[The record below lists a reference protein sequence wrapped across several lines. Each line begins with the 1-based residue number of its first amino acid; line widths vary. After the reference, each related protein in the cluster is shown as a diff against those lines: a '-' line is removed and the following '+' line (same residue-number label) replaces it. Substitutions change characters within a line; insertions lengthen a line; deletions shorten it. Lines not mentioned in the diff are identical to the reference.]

1 MSTYNKYGKNKLKQS
16 TIKKYNVLQICKHLN
31 QFQLDHNIR
40 EYRFDFNFNCVF
52 KKESTL
58 NGLDYYGFIGNIQE
72 YNRESILYILNDIY
86 TTDKRI

>member
-1 MSTYNKYGKNKLKQS
+1 MKNKLKQS
-16 TIKKYNVLQICKHLN
+16 TVKKYTVKQICKHLN

-40 EYRFDFNFNCVF
+40 EYRFDFAFNCIF
-52 KKESTL
+52 KFDSTL

-72 YNRESILYILNDIY
+72 YNRESIIHILNDIY